1 MWGWTRKSRRWRR
14 RVVASMVAHNKRTR
28 TGPRQAPRLPRT
40 QGRDRGHALLEMVHL
55 TPVEFLRMFRVD
67 RDTFEE
73 LEEKVAPLIE
83 RDPQK
88 ARNAVSRGLAGEI
101 TVRTRLAVTLR
112 WLAGGH
118 FEEHL
123 LQRERRALAH
133 D

>member
-1 MWGWTRKSRRWRR
+1 
-14 RVVASMVAHNKRTR
+14 
-28 TGPRQAPRLPRT
+28 
-40 QGRDRGHALLEMVHL
+40 
-55 TPVEFLRMFRVD
+55 MFRVD

-88 ARNAVSRGLAGEI
+88 ARNAVGRGLAGEI

-118 FEEHL
+118 YIDLCFAWGIGVSTFFSERGVLWPTIEALDKVHKLGFSVDDAFAIEESVFFTIIT
-123 LQRERRALAH
+123 RMF
-133 D
+133 